1 MLKLLFAINVDWYFE
16 LHWQARIKS
25 DMTDGFEVEIC
36 LASTEGAIEYPGY
49 KTRIIGLS
57 RSSIGLYNN
66 FKSLFSAREVLKES
80 RPDIIHSVTIKPN
93 LFFGL
98 LARLYSLPILITIP
112 GLGTV
117 FSSTGLKYRVL
128 RTVIGFMYRII
139 GKNSKSYFA
148 FENREDRQRFLD
160 NKVCSGANSCV
171 VPGSGVNIKQFS
183 YVPEAE
189 DREGEI
195 IILFAARLLRGKGLD
210 DLVQAVRLLNRHNR
224 RFRLDV
230 AGIIDDDTRE
240 AIPLA
245 EIERLHGKG
254 EINWLGQVQDMP
266 ALLAAVH
273 VVALPTRYGE
283 GLPRILLEAAACGRP
298 VVTTDMPGCREF
310 VKDGVN
316 GRLVTP
322 GSVEQLSAAL
332 ASLQSREERVR
343 LGLAGR
349 QLVEQEYTQDKVV
362 GQYRSIYNQLVDYTS
377 RRA

>member
-1 MLKLLFAINVDWYFE
+1 MLKLLFAINVDWYYE

-25 DMTDGFEVEIC
+25 DMTAGFEVEIC
-36 LASTEGAIEYPGY
+36 LASTEGATEYPGY

-66 FKSLFSAREVLKES
+66 IKSLYAARAVLRES

-98 LARLYSLPILITIP
+98 LARIYSLPILVTIP

-117 FSSTGLKYRVL
+117 FSSAGLKYSVL
-128 RTVIGFMYRII
+128 KAVIGFMYRVI
-139 GKNSKSYFA
+139 GKNSKSWFV
-148 FENREDRQRFLD
+148 FENHEDRQRFLD
-160 NKVCSGANSCV
+160 DKVCTEANSVV
-171 VPGSGVNIKQFS
+171 VPGSGVNIEQFS

-195 IILFAARLLRGKGLD
+195 VILFAARLLRGKGLD
-210 DLVQAVRLLNRHNR
+210 DLVQAVRQLNGHNR

-230 AGIIDDDTRE
+230 AGIIDSDTRE

-245 EIERLHGKG
+245 EIERLHSEG

-310 VKDGVN
+310 VRDGVN

-332 ASLQSREERVR
+332 ASLQDREERVR

-349 QLVEQEYTQDKVV
+349 HLVEQEYTQDKVV
-362 GQYRSIYNQLVDYTS
+362 EQYRSIYNRLVDYTS